1 MLYQSQIDHAFQY
14 LASETNL
21 FSLNLAF
28 PESECDRTY
37 PMLKLLLCLSIP
49 RSRSSY
55 FYIFGILILSQCDR
69 LLFVRLL
76 FLSRLIDSV
85 GRVFPIRF
93 ACSLSYLHCIHD
105 SVSSLWSGIVLW
117 LPAALSV
124 KMHVAAPVHC
134 H

>member
-28 PESECDRTY
+28 PESECNRTY
-37 PMLKLLLCLSIP
+37 PMLKLLICLSIP
-49 RSRSSY
+49 RSLSSY
-55 FYIFGILILSQCDR
+55 FYILGILILSQCNR

-76 FLSRLIDSV
+76 FLFRLIGSV
-85 GRVFPIRF
+85 GPVFPIRF
-93 ACSLSYLHCIHD
+93 ACSLAYLHCIHD
-105 SVSSLWSGIVLW
+105 SVSSLWFGIAFW
-117 LPAALSV
+117 HSASLSV
-124 KMHVAAPVHC
+124 TMAVAAPIHC

>member
-1 MLYQSQIDHAFQY
+1 
-14 LASETNL
+14 
-21 FSLNLAF
+21 
-28 PESECDRTY
+28 
-37 PMLKLLLCLSIP
+37 MLKLLLCLSIP

-93 ACSLSYLHCIHD
+93 ACSAVIFIAFTIRFLRCGLE
-105 SVSSLWSGIVLW
+105 
-117 LPAALSV
+117 
-124 KMHVAAPVHC
+124 
-134 H
+134 